1 MAKQKSENSN
11 KKTNR
16 LTMAMENYLLSII
29 HLEEQG
35 LPITPAGL
43 ANQFKRLPSGEGLG
57 TSLPSVSGMIKR
69 MMKEGL
75 LRYSE
80 NKSISL
86 TKSGRNSAESMIR
99 RHRLA
104 ECMVVD
110 LLGLDIHRAH
120 EEAHRLEHAISPDLE
135 SKIAETLNH
144 PNTCPFGHPIPGER
158 YLIPIDL
165 TRLSEVDE
173 GTTFTIDRVPEDDQS
188 LLSYLVD
195 NKLLPGSIV
204 SLEELAIYRGV
215 IRLRCEN
222 NDVFIGQN
230 VAGRIFVKDL
240 SSNK

>member
-1 MAKQKSENSN
+1 
-11 KKTNR
+11 
-16 LTMAMENYLLSII
+16 MAMENYLLSII

-43 ANQFKRLPSGEGLG
+43 GNQLTRLPSGEGLG
-57 TSLPSVSGMIKR
+57 TSLPSVGGMIKR
-69 MMKEGL
+69 MTKEGL
-75 LRYSE
+75 LKSSA

-86 TKSGRNSAESMIR
+86 TKNGRTSAESMIR

-104 ECMVVD
+104 ECLVVT

-135 SKIAETLNH
+135 LKIAEKLNH

-158 YLIPIDL
+158 YSIPIDL

-173 GTTFTIDRVPEDDQS
+173 GTIFTIDRVPEDDQS

-195 NKLLPGSIV
+195 NKILPGNIA

-222 NDVFIGQN
+222 NDVFIGQDI
-230 VAGRIFVKDL
+230 ADRIFVRDL
-240 SSNK
+240 KSNQ